1 MKRIQSWTL
10 LIALGLLIGGCQN
23 STPAP
28 ATDSGAKEPSKESSS
43 TSTDTSTE
51 LEASV
56 ELPAELKTAAAEY
69 YGMTG
74 SRESVFETNWGADKK
89 GEGTER
95 VRILTVENGEARVDV
110 VRAGELAQLGSE
122 TVVIRKD
129 GIYTESVGRGELSKP
144 ALQLPSDVAP
154 GKKWNSSFDLKMPDG
169 SVVKAEMNGEALAIE
184 KIKLSDGKEYD
195 ALVIVNKY
203 TMKSTPAEGAGST
216 VTGEAKSWLVKGLG
230 MVKLDM
236 PNPNEAN
243 ARMVMN
249 LILPKS

>member
-1 MKRIQSWTL
+1 MKRFQSWTL
-10 LIALGLLIGGCQN
+10 LLALGLLIGGCQPAA
-23 STPAP
+23 PAP
-28 ATDSGAKEPSKESSS
+28 TPEGGTTEPGKETTSTTDSK
-43 TSTDTSTE
+43 TE
-51 LEASV
+51 LEPSV

-74 SRESVFETNWGADKK
+74 SRESTFETNWGEDKK

-95 VRILTVENGEARVDV
+95 VRILNVENGEARVDV

-154 GKKWNSSFDLKMPDG
+154 GKKWTSSFDLTIPDG
-169 SVVKAEMNGEALAIE
+169 TVVKATMNGEALAIE
-184 KIKLSDGKEYD
+184 KIKLSDGKEYE
-195 ALVIVNKY
+195 ALVIVNRY

-236 PNPNEAN
+236 PNPNEPN

-249 LILPKS
+249 LVLPKS

>member
-1 MKRIQSWTL
+1 
-10 LIALGLLIGGCQN
+10 
-23 STPAP
+23 
-28 ATDSGAKEPSKESSS
+28 
-43 TSTDTSTE
+43 
-51 LEASV
+51 
-56 ELPAELKTAAAEY
+56 
-69 YGMTG
+69 
-74 SRESVFETNWGADKK
+74 
-89 GEGTER
+89 
-95 VRILTVENGEARVDV
+95 
-110 VRAGELAQLGSE
+110 
-122 TVVIRKD
+122 VVIRKD

-203 TMKSTPAEGAGST
+203 TMKSTPASGAGST